1 MKNIQAIALWK
12 DGRIQNASILDM
24 YISYDDLKSQATFQY
39 SLMDHTLSILAQG
52 QFTMG
57 GDDYNNWD
65 NSNESAYLYAAN
77 LLNLIISGDYSPI
90 SMEGDTLI

>member
-1 MKNIQAIALWK
+1 MKAIEPIKLWK
-12 DGRIQNASILDM
+12 DGRIQNATILDM

-39 SLMDHTLSILAQG
+39 SLMDHTLAILAQG

-65 NSNESAYLYAAN
+65 NSNESAYIYAAN